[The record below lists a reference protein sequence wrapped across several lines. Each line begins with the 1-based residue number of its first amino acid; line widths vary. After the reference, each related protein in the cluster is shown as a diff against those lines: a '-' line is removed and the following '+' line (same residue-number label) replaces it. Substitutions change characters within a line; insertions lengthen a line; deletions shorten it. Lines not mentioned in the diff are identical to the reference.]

1 MTSLSDNRTEEKT
14 LMKRVKQ
21 SGALTSIRVLD
32 LTRVLAGPFCT
43 MLMGDLGADV
53 IKIETP
59 ESGDDSRSFPPFIG
73 AESAY
78 FMNLNRNKR
87 SLTLDLKRPEGKG
100 VFLDLLKCSD
110 VVIENFRPG
119 TMDKMGLGYEHL
131 SAVNPAIIY
140 SSISGFGQYGPYRD
154 LPGYDIIGQAMGGI
168 MSVTGWPDSPP
179 TRTGTAI
186 ADVLAGLFTCIG
198 ILSALAARRT
208 LGRGQQV
215 DVSLVDSVVSAM
227 ETIIQIYLVDQRE
240 PQRVGNRYE
249 FIYPYDSFPAKNGW
263 VVIGIGNDKLWR
275 EFCTAIG
282 RDELLAVQDY
292 KTNIDRVRNHEGV
305 KQVVAEWTLRHD
317 VKQIVDFL
325 LQKRIPC
332 APIYGV
338 KDIAEDDHIVK
349 AREMIIDVDHPVAG
363 STKIVGLPIKLSQT
377 PAAVQAPAPLL
388 GQHTDDILREVLSYS
403 AETIEGLKR
412 KNIF

>member
-1 MTSLSDNRTEEKT
+1 MRKAGQTT
-14 LMKRVKQ
+14 
-21 SGALTSIRVLD
+21 GALRDVRVLD

-59 ESGDDSRSFPPFIG
+59 GAGDDSRSFPPFIG

-87 SLTLDLKRPEGKG
+87 SITLDLKTTEGKG
-100 VFLDLLKCSD
+100 VFLDLVKCAD

-119 TMDKMGLGYEHL
+119 TMEKMELGYEKL
-131 SAVNPAIIY
+131 SQVNPLIIY

-198 ILSALAARRT
+198 ILSALAARKDI
-208 LGRGQQV
+208 GRGQNV

-227 ETIIQIYLVDQRE
+227 ETIIQIYLVEKRE

-263 VVIGIGNDKLWR
+263 VVIGIGNDKLWK

-282 RDELLAVQDY
+282 REDLLGVDAY
-292 KTNIDRVRNHEGV
+292 KTNIDRVQHNESV
-305 KQVVAEWTLRHD
+305 KNIVQEWTLRHD
-317 VKQIVDFL
+317 VKEIVDIFL
-325 LQKRIPC
+325 EKKIPC

-338 KDIAEDDHIVK
+338 RDIAEDEHIAK

-363 STKIVGLPIKLSQT
+363 SMKVVGLPIKLSQT
-377 PAAVQAPAPLL
+377 PATIQTPAPLL
-388 GQHTDDILREVLSYS
+388 GQHTNEILQEVLSYS
-403 AETIEGLKR
+403 KETIEHLKH
-412 KNIF
+412 KNVF

>member
-1 MTSLSDNRTEEKT
+1 MKIKGKT
-14 LMKRVKQ
+14 
-21 SGALTSIRVLD
+21 GALNNIRVLD

-43 MLMGDLGADV
+43 MIMGDLGADV

-59 ESGDDSRSFPPFIG
+59 GVGDDSRSFPPFIG

-87 SLTLDLKRPEGKG
+87 SLTIDLKRHEGKNL
-100 VFLDLLKCSD
+100 FLDLVKCAD

-119 TMDKMGLGYEHL
+119 TMDRMGLGYDTL
-131 SAVNPAIIY
+131 SAANSSIIY

-168 MSVTGWPDSPP
+168 MSVTGWPESPP

-198 ILSALAARRT
+198 ILSALAARKNI
-208 LGRGQQV
+208 GRGQYV

-227 ETIIQIYLVDQRE
+227 ETIIQIYLVEKRE

-263 VVIGIGNDKLWR
+263 VVIGVGNDKLWK
-275 EFCTAIG
+275 EFCKAIG
-282 RDELLAVQDY
+282 RADLLEVEDF
-292 KTNIDRVRNHEGV
+292 KTNINRVQNYKRV
-305 KQVVAEWTLRHD
+305 KDIVDEWTLRHE
-317 VKQIVDFL
+317 VKEIVDFFL
-325 LQKRIPC
+325 EKKIPC
-332 APIYGV
+332 APIYSV
-338 KDIAEDDHIVK
+338 KDIAEDEHIAK
-349 AREMIIDVDHPVAG
+349 ARAMIIDVDHPVAG
-363 STKIVGLPIKLSQT
+363 STKVVGLPIKLSHT
-377 PAAVQAPAPLL
+377 AAAVQTPAPLL
-388 GQHTDDILREVLSYS
+388 GQHTDEILREVLSYS
-403 AETIEGLKR
+403 AETIESLK
-412 KNIF
+412 KKKIF

>member
-1 MTSLSDNRTEEKT
+1 
-14 LMKRVKQ
+14 MKITGTA
-21 SGALTSIRVLD
+21 GALNNIRVLD

-59 ESGDDSRSFPPFIG
+59 GLGDDSRSFPPFIG
-73 AESAY
+73 PESAY

-87 SLTLDLKRPEGKG
+87 SLTLDLKRLEGKA
-100 VFLDLLKCSD
+100 VFLDLVKRAD

-119 TMDKMGLGYEHL
+119 TMEKMGLGYEKL
-131 SAVNPAIIY
+131 SAANTSIIY

-198 ILSALAARRT
+198 ILSALAARNT
-208 LGRGQQV
+208 SGRGQQV

-227 ETIIQIYLVDQRE
+227 ETIIQIYLVEKRE

-263 VVIGIGNDKLWR
+263 VVIGVGNDKLWKK
-275 EFCTAIG
+275 FCEAIG
-282 RDELLAVQDY
+282 RADLLEVEDY
-292 KTNIDRVRNHEGV
+292 KTNINRVQNYKTV
-305 KQVVAEWTLRHD
+305 KHIVEEWTLRHD
-317 VKQIVDFL
+317 VREIVDFFL
-325 LQKRIPC
+325 EKKIPC

-338 KDIAEDDHIVK
+338 KDIAEDEHIAK

-363 STKIVGLPIKLSQT
+363 SMKVVGLPIKLSQT
-377 PAAVQAPAPLL
+377 PAIVHAPAPLL
-388 GQHTDDILREVLSYS
+388 GQHTNEILQEVLSYS
-403 AETIEGLKR
+403 KETIEHLKQ
-412 KNIF
+412 KNVF

>member
-1 MTSLSDNRTEEKT
+1 
-14 LMKRVKQ
+14 MKMAAKV
-21 SGALTSIRVLD
+21 GALNNIRVLD

-43 MLMGDLGADV
+43 MLMADLGADV

-59 ESGDDSRSFPPFIG
+59 GLGDDSRSFPPFIG

-87 SLTLDLKRPEGKG
+87 SLTLDLKTPEGKT
-100 VFLDLLKCSD
+100 VFLDLVKCSD

-119 TMDKMGLGYEHL
+119 TMEKMGLGGETL
-131 SAVNPAIIY
+131 SKTNPSIIY

-198 ILSALAARRT
+198 ILSALTARNDI
-208 LGRGQQV
+208 GRGQNV

-227 ETIIQIYLVDQRE
+227 ETIIQIYLVEKRE

-249 FIYPYDSFPAKNGW
+249 FIYPYDSFQAKNGW
-263 VVIGIGNDKLWR
+263 IVIGIGNDKLWK
-275 EFCTAIG
+275 EFCKAIG
-282 RDELLAVQDY
+282 RPDLLEIEDY
-292 KTNIDRVRNHEGV
+292 KTNINRVQHNESV
-305 KQVVAEWTLRHD
+305 KHIVEEWTLRHD
-317 VKQIVDFL
+317 VKEIVNFFL
-325 LQKRIPC
+325 EKKIPC

-338 KDIAEDDHIVK
+338 KDIAEDEHIAK
-349 AREMIIDVDHPVAG
+349 AREMIIDVEHPVVG
-363 STKIVGLPIKLSQT
+363 PMKVVGLPIKLSHT
-377 PAAVQAPAPLL
+377 PAMVQTPAPLL
-388 GQHTDDILREVLSYS
+388 GQHTNEILREVLSYS
-403 AETIEGLKR
+403 KQTINDLKQ

>member
-1 MTSLSDNRTEEKT
+1 
-14 LMKRVKQ
+14 MKITGKV
-21 SGALTSIRVLD
+21 GALNAIRVLD

-43 MLMGDLGADV
+43 MLMADLGADV

-59 ESGDDSRSFPPFIG
+59 GSGDDSRSFPPFIG

-87 SLTLDLKRPEGKG
+87 SLTLDLKRPDGKG
-100 VFLDLLKCSD
+100 VFLDLVKCSD

-119 TMDKMGLGYEHL
+119 TMDKMGLGPETL
-131 SAVNPAIIY
+131 SEANPSIIY

-198 ILSALAARRT
+198 ILSALTARNT
-208 LGRGQQV
+208 IGRGQRV

-227 ETIIQIYLVDQRE
+227 ETIIQIYLVEKRE

-249 FIYPYDSFPAKNGW
+249 FIYPYDSFQAKNGW
-263 VVIGIGNDKLWR
+263 VVIGVGNDKLWK
-275 EFCTAIG
+275 EFCKAIG
-282 RDELLAVQDY
+282 RDELLEVENY
-292 KTNIDRVRNHEGV
+292 KTNISRVQHHENV
-305 KQVVAEWTLRHD
+305 KHVVEEWTRRHD
-317 VKQIVDFL
+317 VRQIVDFML
-325 LQKRIPC
+325 EKKIPC

-338 KDIAEDDHIVK
+338 KDIAEDEHIAK
-349 AREMIIDVDHPVAG
+349 AREMIIDVDHPAAG
-363 STKIVGLPIKLSQT
+363 SMKVVGLPIKLSQT
-377 PAAVQAPAPLL
+377 PAAVQTPAPLL
-388 GQHTDDILREVLSYS
+388 GQHTNEILNNVLSYS
-403 AETIEGLKR
+403 NETIENLKT